1 MTINKKYITVSG
13 GTGRSKLY
21 LLNKRAESK
30 FKKEFP
36 EFETLKG
43 DESRWELALNWLEKN
58 AKFVSPVECYCY

>member
-36 EFETLKG
+36 VFETLKG
-43 DESRWELALNWLEKN
+43 DESR
-58 AKFVSPVECYCY
+58 